1 MLKNQIDWQQGYLFF
16 KKSFL
21 PTSFRKLYD
30 FFLSKLYLDLV
41 FTEENQILDSIK
53 HGIMQLFEHFM
64 FWHYKKNLIKKLRTY
79 IWI

>member
-1 MLKNQIDWQQGYLFF
+1 MLKNQIDWQQGYLFLKNRF
-16 KKSFL
+16 SPFYL
-21 PTSFRKLYD
+21 ESYD